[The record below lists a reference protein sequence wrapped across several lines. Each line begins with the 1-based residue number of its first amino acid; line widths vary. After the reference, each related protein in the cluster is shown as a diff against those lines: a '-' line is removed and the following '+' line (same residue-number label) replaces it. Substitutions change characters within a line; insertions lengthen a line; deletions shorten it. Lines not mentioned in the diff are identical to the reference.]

1 MAAPE
6 CMVEGCGASALT
18 IDDLTPDREW
28 ASLPGEVIVCN
39 HHRDELAKP
48 ETEWVLIRDDR
59 KVYVGDQLRKL
70 DEYILLEAPR
80 ELIGT
85 GSNREFSDEAR
96 DDGWYLPLKVRKRG
110 DQREQTL
117 TIVIPADELL
127 RELAALIQDI

>member
-6 CMVEGCGASALT
+6 CMVEGCGSSAYTL
-18 IDDLTPDREW
+18 DDLTPDREW

-39 HHRDELAKP
+39 YHRDELSKP

-70 DEYILLEAPR
+70 DEYILLEAPT
-80 ELIGT
+80 ELRGT
-85 GSNREFSDEAR
+85 GSDREFSDANA

-110 DQREQTL
+110 DQREETL
-117 TIVIPADELL
+117 TIVIPSNDLL
-127 RELAALIQDI
+127 RQLAGLIKDI

>member
-1 MAAPE
+1 M
-6 CMVEGCGASALT
+6 
-18 IDDLTPDREW
+18 
-28 ASLPGEVIVCN
+28 
-39 HHRDELAKP
+39 
-48 ETEWVLIRDDR
+48 
-59 KVYVGDQLRKL
+59 YVGDQLRKL